1 MAYIT
6 NTVKNVTGTSL
17 YINDAIQEGILYE
30 GVNNITQ
37 TNNDLPFV
45 IDLSYYSSENPYQDA
60 IYSQGETNDLRIW
73 FDDVE
78 LEDADRY
85 CESITRTA
93 RIIPDD
99 GAKRF
104 SLDNF
109 VSTSVEVI
117 LHDVDPSIIKDQV
130 KISIGTD
137 IGNNEFEYI
146 PLGVF
151 NIQDVPETNGNKITI
166 KLRDNRVK
174 FDFNY
179 DAYPLIQS
187 LGGTATKRQ
196 ILEDICEKA
205 GVENIIQHFNNE
217 EDEIGIFDNSIQAQ
231 TYVSYLMEQAG
242 LIATINRNGE
252 LAAIDLS
259 NLYKWRIPLSI
270 VEGWDK
276 GDPYKIERVVYES
289 GIIKYETSSDESL
302 DTLYINSANPYITS
316 DTQVEDILEK
326 LQNFEIDSI
335 TTKRVLGNPAID
347 PYDIIEVYNDLDGTN
362 DVAFRTLGNT
372 SYTFN
377 GVHRDSFNTQ
387 IGREE
392 RTENVSK
399 NSNEAKFK
407 RAFTE
412 IDNVE
417 GTVRIN
423 TSNIETINATANN
436 AIEGVGEINR
446 NLANYYTIEQT
457 NDLISE
463 ASQGITNT
471 FQTSGGANIFRNTGL
486 WFATNDSN
494 NPYEF
499 WTGKVVKI
507 SENKAANRSALLLQN
522 NTLEQQEEVPNGKY
536 SIAFKYK
543 KLIAVSNIKA
553 IINGTEYSLESPS
566 GSEDLEFE
574 IILDV
579 TSQYINIKFVSDTD
593 NAAIVYDLMVNY
605 GQKMA
610 YSQNQN
616 ETTTDTVNISKGITI
631 TSSDTNTRF
640 KADSDGTRIFNT
652 ETNEIKS
659 EFTDKGLMTDELEAN
674 KATIASLLIQD
685 VEGQTWLS
693 RI

>member
-109 VSTSVEVI
+109 ISTSVEVI

-146 PLGVF
+146 PLGIF

-179 DAYPLIQS
+179 NAYPLMQS
-187 LGGTATKRQ
+187 LGGQAKKRQ

-205 GVENIIQHFNNE
+205 GVENKIDYFANE
-217 EDEIGIFDNSIQAQ
+217 DDYVGIYDDSIQAQ

-242 LIATINRNGE
+242 LIATIDRYGK
-252 LAAIDLS
+252 LIAIDLS

-289 GIIKYETSSDESL
+289 GPIKYQTSEDETL

-362 DVAFRTLGNT
+362 DVVFRTLGNT

-399 NSNEAKFK
+399 NSQASFQKIAK
-407 RAFTE
+407 AN
-412 IDNVE
+412 IDN
-417 GTVRIN
+417 
-423 TSNIETINATANN
+423 INANINLLVSTTEQYQQENEEMIDQLSQRTNTVEQQITSTQATIEVMQQDI
-436 AIEGVGEINR
+436 IEGQETLR
-446 NLANYYTIEQT
+446 NNLVTI
-457 NDLISE
+457 D
-463 ASQGITNT
+463 
-471 FQTSGGANIFRNTGL
+471 
-486 WFATNDSN
+486 
-494 NPYEF
+494 
-499 WTGKVVKI
+499 
-507 SENKAANRSALLLQN
+507 
-522 NTLEQQEEVPNGKY
+522 
-536 SIAFKYK
+536 
-543 KLIAVSNIKA
+543 
-553 IINGTEYSLESPS
+553 ING
-566 GSEDLEFE
+566 
-574 IILDV
+574 
-579 TSQYINIKFVSDTD
+579 INVST
-593 NAAIVYDLMVNY
+593 
-605 GQKMA
+605 
-610 YSQNQN
+610 
-616 ETTTDTVNISKGITI
+616 NISKISTLM
-631 TSSDTNTRF
+631 
-640 KADSDGTRIFNT
+640 
-652 ETNEIKS
+652 TNEKFVIKS
-659 EFTDKGLMTDELEAN
+659 GDTYLAFFGYDNET
-674 KATIASLLIQD
+674 
-685 VEGQTWLS
+685 GQTKAEMDNLTVTNYFVSGYHRTEKMQIDGEYRTGWFYMGGN
-693 RI
+693 I

>member
-37 TNNDLPFV
+37 ANNDLPFV
-45 IDLSYYSSENPYQDA
+45 IDLSYYSSENSYQDA
-60 IYSQGETNDLRIW
+60 IYSQGETNDLKIW

-99 GAKRF
+99 GAKKF

-109 VSTSVEVI
+109 ISTSVNVI

-146 PLGVF
+146 PLGIF
-151 NIQDVPETNGNKITI
+151 NIQDVPETNGNKVTI

-179 DAYPLIQS
+179 NAYPLMQS
-187 LGGTATKRQ
+187 LGGQAKKRQ

-205 GVENIIQHFNNE
+205 GVENEIDYFANE
-217 EDEIGIFDNSIQAQ
+217 DDYIGIYDDSIQAQ

-242 LIATINRNGE
+242 LIATIDRYGK
-252 LAAIDLS
+252 LIAIDLS

-289 GIIKYETSSDESL
+289 GTIKYQTSQDETL

-316 DTQVEDILEK
+316 DTQVEEILEK
-326 LQNFEIDSI
+326 LQSFEIDSI

-362 DVAFRTLGNT
+362 DIVFRTLGNT

-399 NSNEAKFK
+399 NSQASFQKIAK
-407 RAFTE
+407 AN
-412 IDNVE
+412 IDN
-417 GTVRIN
+417 
-423 TSNIETINATANN
+423 INANINLLVSTTEQYQQENEEMIDQLNQRTN
-436 AIEGVGEINR
+436 AVEQQITSTQATIEVMQQDIIEGQETLRNNLVTIDINGI
-446 NLANYYTIEQT
+446 NVST
-457 NDLISE
+457 N
-463 ASQGITNT
+463 AS
-471 FQTSGGANIFRNTGL
+471 
-486 WFATNDSN
+486 
-494 NPYEF
+494 
-499 WTGKVVKI
+499 KI
-507 SENKAANRSALLLQN
+507 S
-522 NTLEQQEEVPNGKY
+522 TLMTNE
-536 SIAFKYK
+536 
-543 KLIAVSNIKA
+543 
-553 IINGTEYSLESPS
+553 
-566 GSEDLEFE
+566 
-574 IILDV
+574 
-579 TSQYINIKFVSDTD
+579 KFVIRSGDTYL
-593 NAAIVYDLMVNY
+593 AFFGYD
-605 GQKMA
+605 
-610 YSQNQN
+610 N
-616 ETTTDTVNISKGITI
+616 ET
-631 TSSDTNTRF
+631 
-640 KADSDGTRIFNT
+640 
-652 ETNEIKS
+652 
-659 EFTDKGLMTDELEAN
+659 
-674 KATIASLLIQD
+674 
-685 VEGQTWLS
+685 GQTKAEMDNLTVTNYFVSGYHRTEKMQIDGEYRTGWFYMGGN
-693 RI
+693 I

>member
-6 NTVKNVTGTSL
+6 NTIKNVTGTSL

-37 TNNDLPFV
+37 ANNDLPFV

-60 IYSQGETNDLRIW
+60 IYSQGETNDLKIW

-109 VSTSVEVI
+109 ISTSVEVI
-117 LHDVDPSIIKDQV
+117 LHDVDPSVIKDQV

-205 GVENIIQHFNNE
+205 GVENIIQHFDNE

-362 DVAFRTLGNT
+362 DVVFRTLGNT

-463 ASQGITNT
+463 ASKGITNT

-499 WTGKVVKI
+499 WTGKVVKT